1 MLDKRKYH
9 ENAPMNAS
17 GHGMDRKW
25 VLERDARRAE
35 GAEARGGRARAESV
49 KNKIKVRGGTRL
61 VLRIRAGCCLGSERS
76 WECTLSETRVS
87 TTPRD
92 FKL

>member
-1 MLDKRKYH
+1 MR
-9 ENAPMNAS
+9 NAPMNTS

-25 VLERDARRAE
+25 HIRRIARRAQD
-35 GAEARGGRARAESV
+35 AEARGGRARAESV